1 MQFIIENA
9 YTKKLFMQLSVTL
22 TKLQLIE
29 MADVSTLESGQHCIV
44 DEDDYKTFEAL
55 HYSAGEVI
63 ILTEHNMHGLS
74 LKDHVRCIKKYQ
86 STKNILT
93 LISQEAF
100 PMTFLGFAA
109 KCADKEAI
117 ISDVSK
123 KYDIDR
129 VISLDFSPDSSF
141 SLFDSLTRFSVKV
154 ANQAILDVITNI
166 HDHLNPPVS
175 DLIVYLNR
183 LKESNR
189 ILIVSSPLKGAV
201 DATLMDLSDTVIL
214 IENDKALKLEPHLRQ
229 FLKTKR
235 LEVMTYDALS

>member
-9 YTKKLFMQLSVTL
+9 YTKRLFMQLSVTL
-22 TKLQLIE
+22 NKLQLIA
-29 MADVSTLESGQHCIV
+29 MAEVSALESGHHCIV
-44 DEDDYKTFEAL
+44 DEDDYETFEAL

-63 ILTEHNMHGLS
+63 VLTELNMHGIS
-74 LKDHVRCIKKYQ
+74 QKDHIRCIKKYQ
-86 STKNILT
+86 STKNILA
-93 LISQEAF
+93 LISQESL
-100 PMTFLGFAA
+100 PMTFLGFAT
-109 KCADKEAI
+109 KSADKEAI
-117 ISDVSK
+117 IKEVSK

-141 SLFDSLTRFSVKV
+141 SLFDSLTRLSAKV

-175 DLIVYLNR
+175 DLIDFLNQ

-189 ILIVSSPLKGAV
+189 ILIVSSPLKGTV

-214 IENDKALKLEPHLRQ
+214 VENDKALKLEPYLRQ

-235 LEVMTYDALS
+235 FEVMTYDALS